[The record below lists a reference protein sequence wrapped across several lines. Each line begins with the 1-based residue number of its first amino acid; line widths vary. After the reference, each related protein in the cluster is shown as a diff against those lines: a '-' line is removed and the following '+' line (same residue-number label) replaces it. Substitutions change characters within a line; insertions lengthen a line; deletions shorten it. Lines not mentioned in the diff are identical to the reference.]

1 MPGPGADAPKTL
13 CRSLN
18 GCLMRVP
25 VDMEDDLKE
34 IFELEDI
41 LQWQSTL
48 LWLKKGDQYHRESLD
63 IMAEIDEIAKG
74 V

>member
-1 MPGPGADAPKTL
+1 
-13 CRSLN
+13 
-18 GCLMRVP
+18 MRVP